1 MKNRRRFDR
10 RLIAAVRS
18 DTGHRVH
25 GNVVVDDQEK
35 SSEITIRL
43 AHALRELAQTVFH
56 ADKCERLAIAAIVD
70 AVLAIE
76 EAGVAMISEPLFE
89 NWPPSPF
96 SMN

>member
-10 RLIAAVRS
+10 RLILAIRS
-18 DTGHRVH
+18 EAGHRVH

-35 SSEITIRL
+35 SSKITIRL
-43 AHALRELAQTVFH
+43 AHALRELAQTIFH

-76 EAGVAMISEPLFE
+76 EAGVEMISEPFFE
-89 NWPPSPF
+89 NWPPFPF
-96 SMN
+96 SLN